1 MEAEIKLFFEELF
14 SAPGGWF
21 ILLQVINV
29 ILSTIKS
36 IVTIKGNKWG
46 TIIANTIYFGV
57 YTAVLKQLTG
67 LTSVP
72 LLVVVTM
79 LANFFGTWIGLAI
92 TEKLRKADLWI
103 IKTVIKIEY
112 IKEYKKALNEA
123 GIKYI
128 SYQTTWDEYT
138 AIDIFSESRTQSK
151 KIKEILLN
159 FKAKYSIYK
168 SHQDL

>member
-1 MEAEIKLFFEELF
+1 MLTPEIFLF
-14 SAPGGWF
+14 
-21 ILLQVINV
+21 IILQVINV

-36 IVTIKGNKWG
+36 IVMIKGSKWG
-46 TIIANTIYFGV
+46 AIIANTIYFGV
-57 YTAVLKQLTG
+57 YTAVLKQISAIDSLA
-67 LTSVP
+67 
-72 LLVVVTM
+72 LLVIITM
-79 LANFFGTWIGLAI
+79 LANFFGTWVGIVI
-92 TEKLRKADLWI
+92 TDKLRKADLWI
-103 IKTVIKIEY
+103 IKTVVRIGY
-112 IKEYKKALNEA
+112 VKEYKKALNDA

-151 KIKEILLN
+151 KIKEILIN

>member
-1 MEAEIKLFFEELF
+1 MTPEIILF
-14 SAPGGWF
+14 
-21 ILLQVINV
+21 IILQVINV

-36 IVTIKGNKWG
+36 IVMIKGSKWG
-46 TIIANTIYFGV
+46 AIIANTIYFGV
-57 YTAVLKQLTG
+57 YTAVLKQISAIDNLF
-67 LTSVP
+67 V
-72 LLVVVTM
+72 LVVITM
-79 LANFFGTWIGLAI
+79 LANFFGTWAGIVI
-92 TEKLRKADLWI
+92 TDKLRKADLWI
-103 IKTVIKIEY
+103 IKTVIRIGY
-112 IKEYKKALNEA
+112 VKEYKKALNDA

-151 KIKEILLN
+151 KIKEILLK

>member
-1 MEAEIKLFFEELF
+1 MLTPEIILF
-14 SAPGGWF
+14 
-21 ILLQVINV
+21 IILQVINV

-36 IVTIKGNKWG
+36 IVMIKGSKWG
-46 TIIANTIYFGV
+46 AIIANTIYFGV
-57 YTAVLKQLTG
+57 YTAVLKQISAIDNLA
-67 LTSVP
+67 
-72 LLVVVTM
+72 LLVIITM
-79 LANFFGTWIGLAI
+79 LANFFGTWVGIVI
-92 TEKLRKADLWI
+92 TDKLRKADLWI
-103 IKTVIKIEY
+103 IKTVVRIGY
-112 IKEYKKALNEA
+112 VKEYKKALNDA

-151 KIKEILLN
+151 KIKEILIN

>member
-1 MEAEIKLFFEELF
+1 MLAPEIILF
-14 SAPGGWF
+14 
-21 ILLQVINV
+21 IILQVINV

-36 IVTIKGNKWG
+36 IVMIKGSKWG
-46 TIIANTIYFGV
+46 AIIANTIYFGV
-57 YTAVLKQLTG
+57 YTAVLKQI
-67 LTSVP
+67 SAIDN
-72 LLVVVTM
+72 LLVLVIITM
-79 LANFFGTWIGLAI
+79 LANFFGTWVGIVI
-92 TEKLRKADLWI
+92 TDKLRKADLWV
-103 IKTVIKIEY
+103 IKTVIRIGYVKD
-112 IKEYKKALNEA
+112 YKKALNDA

-151 KIKEILLN
+151 KIKEILLK

>member
-1 MEAEIKLFFEELF
+1 MEVRIMTPEIILF
-14 SAPGGWF
+14 
-21 ILLQVINV
+21 IILQVINV

-36 IVTIKGNKWG
+36 IVMIKGSKWG
-46 TIIANTIYFGV
+46 AIIANTIYFGV
-57 YTAVLKQLTG
+57 YTAVLKQISAIDNLF
-67 LTSVP
+67 V
-72 LLVVVTM
+72 LVVITM
-79 LANFFGTWIGLAI
+79 LANFFGTWIGIVI
-92 TEKLRKADLWI
+92 TDKLRKADLWI
-103 IKTVIKIEY
+103 IKTVIRIGY
-112 IKEYKKALNEA
+112 VKEYKKALNDA

-151 KIKEILLN
+151 KIKEILLK

>member
-1 MEAEIKLFFEELF
+1 MTPEIILF
-14 SAPGGWF
+14 
-21 ILLQVINV
+21 IILQVINV

-36 IVTIKGNKWG
+36 IVMIKGNKWG
-46 TIIANTIYFGV
+46 AIIANTIYFGV
-57 YTAVLKQLTG
+57 YTAVLKQISAIDSLA
-67 LTSVP
+67 
-72 LLVVVTM
+72 LLVIITM
-79 LANFFGTWIGLAI
+79 LANFFGTWVGIVI
-92 TEKLRKADLWI
+92 TDKLRKADLWI
-103 IKTVIKIEY
+103 IKTVIRIGY
-112 IKEYKKALNEA
+112 VKEYKKALNDA

-151 KIKEILLN
+151 KIKEILLK

>member
-1 MEAEIKLFFEELF
+1 MEVRIMTSEIILF
-14 SAPGGWF
+14 
-21 ILLQVINV
+21 IILQVINV

-36 IVTIKGNKWG
+36 IVMIKGSKWG
-46 TIIANTIYFGV
+46 AIIANTVYFGV
-57 YTAVLKQLTG
+57 YTAVLKQI
-67 LTSVP
+67 SAIDN
-72 LLVVVTM
+72 LLVLVIITM
-79 LANFFGTWIGLAI
+79 LANFFGTWVGIVI
-92 TEKLRKADLWI
+92 TDKLRKADLWI
-103 IKTVIKIEY
+103 IKTVIRIGYVKD
-112 IKEYKKALNEA
+112 YKKALNDT

-151 KIKEILLN
+151 KIKEILLK

>member
-1 MEAEIKLFFEELF
+1 MTPEIILF
-14 SAPGGWF
+14 
-21 ILLQVINV
+21 IILQVINV

-36 IVTIKGNKWG
+36 IVMIKGSKWG
-46 TIIANTIYFGV
+46 AIIANTIYFGV
-57 YTAVLKQLTG
+57 YTAVLKQI
-67 LTSVP
+67 SAIDN
-72 LLVVVTM
+72 LLVLVIITM
-79 LANFFGTWIGLAI
+79 LANFFGTWVGIVI
-92 TEKLRKADLWI
+92 TDKLRKADLWI
-103 IKTVIKIEY
+103 IKTVIKIGY
-112 IKEYKKALNEA
+112 VKEYKKALNDA

-151 KIKEILLN
+151 KIKEILLK

>member
-1 MEAEIKLFFEELF
+1 MEVRIMTPEIILF
-14 SAPGGWF
+14 
-21 ILLQVINV
+21 IILQVINV

-36 IVTIKGNKWG
+36 IVMIKGSKWG
-46 TIIANTIYFGV
+46 AIIANTIYFGV
-57 YTAVLKQLTG
+57 YTAVLKQISAIDNLF
-67 LTSVP
+67 V
-72 LLVVVTM
+72 LVVITM
-79 LANFFGTWIGLAI
+79 LANFFGTWVGIVI
-92 TEKLRKADLWI
+92 TDKLRKADLWI
-103 IKTVIKIEY
+103 IKTVIKIGY
-112 IKEYKKALNEA
+112 VKDYKKALNNA

-151 KIKEILLN
+151 KIKEILLK

>member
-1 MEAEIKLFFEELF
+1 MEVRIMAPEIILF
-14 SAPGGWF
+14 
-21 ILLQVINV
+21 IILQVINV

-36 IVTIKGNKWG
+36 IVMIKGSKWG
-46 TIIANTIYFGV
+46 AIIANTIYFGV
-57 YTAVLKQLTG
+57 YTAVLKQI
-67 LTSVP
+67 SAIDN
-72 LLVVVTM
+72 LLVLVIITM
-79 LANFFGTWIGLAI
+79 LANFFGTWVGIVI
-92 TEKLRKADLWI
+92 TDKLRKADLWI
-103 IKTVIKIEY
+103 IKTVIKIGY
-112 IKEYKKALNEA
+112 VKEYKKALNDA

-151 KIKEILLN
+151 KIKEILLK

>member
-1 MEAEIKLFFEELF
+1 MTPEIILF
-14 SAPGGWF
+14 
-21 ILLQVINV
+21 IILQVINV

-36 IVTIKGNKWG
+36 IVMIKGSKWG
-46 TIIANTIYFGV
+46 AIIANTIYFGV
-57 YTAVLKQLTG
+57 YTAVLKQI
-67 LTSVP
+67 SAIDN
-72 LLVVVTM
+72 LLVLVIITM
-79 LANFFGTWIGLAI
+79 LANFFGTWIGIVI
-92 TEKLRKADLWI
+92 TDKLRKADLWI
-103 IKTVIKIEY
+103 IKTVIRIGY
-112 IKEYKKALNEA
+112 VKEYKKALNDV

-151 KIKEILLN
+151 KIKEILLK

>member
-1 MEAEIKLFFEELF
+1 MTPEIILF
-14 SAPGGWF
+14 
-21 ILLQVINV
+21 IILQVINV

-36 IVTIKGNKWG
+36 IVMIKGSKWG
-46 TIIANTIYFGV
+46 AIIANTIYFGV
-57 YTAVLKQLTG
+57 YTAVLKQI
-67 LTSVP
+67 SAIDN
-72 LLVVVTM
+72 LLVLVIITM
-79 LANFFGTWIGLAI
+79 LANFFGTWVGIII
-92 TEKLRKADLWI
+92 TDKLRKADLWI
-103 IKTVIKIEY
+103 IKTVIRIGY
-112 IKEYKKALNEA
+112 VKEYKKALNDV

-151 KIKEILLN
+151 KIKEILLK

>member
-1 MEAEIKLFFEELF
+1 MTPEIILF
-14 SAPGGWF
+14 
-21 ILLQVINV
+21 IILQVINV

-36 IVTIKGNKWG
+36 IVMIKGSKWG
-46 TIIANTIYFGV
+46 AIIANTVYFGV
-57 YTAVLKQLTG
+57 YTAVLKQISAIDDLA
-67 LTSVP
+67 
-72 LLVVVTM
+72 LLVIITM
-79 LANFFGTWIGLAI
+79 LANFFGTWVGIVI
-92 TEKLRKADLWI
+92 TDKLRKADLWI
-103 IKTVIKIEY
+103 VKTVIRIGYAKD
-112 IKEYKKALNEA
+112 YKKALNEA

-151 KIKEILLN
+151 KIKEILVK